1 MVNAVVLAGAVDERL
16 ADVYQGPTKALIPV
30 SGKPCVEHVLD
41 ALRATPEVAKIALAG
56 PAAVFD
62 HPVARLADVELTGE
76 SSIVDKLFAAAA
88 AFDDDH
94 KLLMVPCDI
103 PLLTPQ
109 TLCDVIQRCP
119 DDCAFFHPLV
129 EKSAAVAAF
138 PEHKWLF
145 IKLREAA
152 VVTTNIII
160 LHPKWLLERPDL
172 ARTLEALRQHPT
184 RMALR
189 WGIGF
194 LLKYKLGLLDL
205 DYCERLFSRVLQA
218 PCRGVITNH
227 VDLAMDLDRPED
239 IPMLEHWLASAP
251 GGGAGGAA

>member
-16 ADVYQGPTKALIPV
+16 SDVYQGPTKALIPV
-30 SGKPCVEHVLD
+30 CGKPCVEHVLE
-41 ALRATPEVAKIALAG
+41 ALRATPQVARIALAG
-56 PAAVFD
+56 PAALSE
-62 HPVARLADVELTGE
+62 HPVARLADVELPEE
-76 SSIVDKLFAAAA
+76 SSIVDKLFSAAA

-103 PLLTPQ
+103 PLLNPQ
-109 TLCDVIQRCP
+109 TLSDVIQRCP

-129 EKSAAVAAF
+129 EKSAAVSAF

-152 VVTTNIII
+152 VVTTNIIV
-160 LHPKWLLERPDL
+160 LDPKWLLERPDL

-189 WGIGF
+189 WGLGF

-205 DYCERLFSRVLQA
+205 RYCERLFSRVLQA
-218 PCRGVITNH
+218 PCRGVITDH

-251 GGGAGGAA
+251 AGGTPGTA

>member
-16 ADVYQGPTKALIPV
+16 SDVYQGPTKALIPV
-30 SGKPCVEHVLD
+30 SGTPCVEHVLE
-41 ALRATPEVAKIALAG
+41 ALRATPDVARIALAG

-62 HPVARLADVELTGE
+62 HPAARLAEVHLPGE

-88 AFDDDH
+88 AFEDDH

-103 PLLTPQ
+103 PLVSPAALS
-109 TLCDVIQRCP
+109 DVIRRCP
-119 DDCAFFHPLV
+119 ADCAFFHPVV
-129 EKSAAVAAF
+129 EKSAAVGAF

-145 IKLREAA
+145 IKLREAV

-160 LHPKWLLERPDL
+160 LDPKWLLERPDL

-189 WGIGF
+189 WGLGF
-194 LLKYKLGLLDL
+194 LLRYKLGLLDL
-205 DYCERLFSRVLQA
+205 GYCERLFSRVLDA
-218 PCRGVITNH
+218 PCRGVITDH

-239 IPMLEHWLASAP
+239 VPMLERALASTD
-251 GGGAGGAA
+251 GGPPGAA